1 MTPSEDSARASPSTP
16 RHAAQTTD
24 NQQELFDVVNE
35 ADELVGQTR
44 RGQAHRDPR
53 LIHRSVQI
61 LVFNQLGDL
70 LLQRRSASKDLFP
83 GYLCASASGHVA
95 SGDDYATT
103 AAREISEELGVAPT
117 LTYLGKTIVRTPE
130 ETEITGVFIARHD
143 GPFHFHPIET
153 QGGAFFT
160 LAAIARGRAEGALP
174 LTPAFLAALD
184 LYLARESPTAG

>member
-1 MTPSEDSARASPSTP
+1 MTPNDNADMTQPA

-24 NQQELFDVVNE
+24 NQQELFDVVSE
-35 ADELVGQTR
+35 TDEVIGQTV

-61 LVFNQLGDL
+61 LVFNQQGEL

-95 SGDDYATT
+95 SGDDYAMT
-103 AAREISEELGVAPT
+103 AAREIGEELGVAPT
-117 LTYLGKTIVRTPE
+117 LTYLGKTFVRTPE
-130 ETEITGVFIARHD
+130 ETEITGVFVAHHD
-143 GPFHFHPIET
+143 GPFRFHPIET

-160 LAAIARGRAEGALP
+160 LAAIAQGRAAGALP
-174 LTPAFLAALD
+174 LTPAFLAAFD
-184 LYLARESPTAG
+184 LYLALGSPAAG

>member
-1 MTPSEDSARASPSTP
+1 MPFDDSASASPPTT

-35 ADELVGQTR
+35 ADEVVGQTR

-61 LVFNQLGDL
+61 LVFNQRGDL

-95 SGDDYATT
+95 SGDDYIAT
-103 AAREISEELGVAPT
+103 AAREISEELGVAPA
-117 LTYLGKTIVRTPE
+117 LTYLGKSIVRTPE
-130 ETEITGVFIARHD
+130 ETEITCVFVARHD
-143 GPFHFHPIET
+143 GPFRFHPVET

-174 LTPAFLAALD
+174 LTPSFLAALD
-184 LYLARESPTAG
+184 LYLARESPAAG